1 MKEMALGRDPE
12 ARKDAAMMNGEF
24 VQEFKRA
31 LASPTLLTAADG
43 KPRLLAPQDW
53 KDVTPKPFQV
63 SPLVINTLTGLVDY
77 IKSNSENLPLDGCM
91 AHVVTPGLVEV
102 CARIE
107 GEAQEF
113 RRKVYSMATTDMH
126 GKGFPF
132 GQYLDAESFVIGL
145 QTLFLPSPQRDEILM
160 LLASI
165 KESVVRETVDNG
177 VSQEVKTAGGVVMV
191 GMTKVP
197 NPVELQPYRTFR
209 EVPQPVSRFILRL
222 RSGKD
227 GEKPACALF
236 EADGGSWKLEAILGI
251 SDYLRSTVGSLIH
264 VIG

>member
-1 MKEMALGRDPE
+1 
-12 ARKDAAMMNGEF
+12 
-24 VQEFKRA
+24 
-31 LASPTLLTAADG
+31 
-43 KPRLLAPQDW
+43 
-53 KDVTPKPFQV
+53 
-63 SPLVINTLTGLVDY
+63 
-77 IKSNSENLPLDGCM
+77 
-91 AHVVTPGLVEV
+91 V
-102 CARIE
+102 CAQFE

-113 RRKVYSMATTDMH
+113 RRNVYATATTSMH
-126 GKGFPF
+126 GNGFPF
-132 GQYLDAESFVIGL
+132 GQYQDAESFVIGL

-209 EVPQPVSRFILRL
+209 EVAQPFSRFVIRL

-236 EADGGSWKLEAILGI
+236 EADGGSWKLEAILSIRG
-251 SDYLRSTVGSLIH
+251 YLLSTVGSTIH